1 MLILWHHVAVSVKV
15 LLFSSLLLLLPLH
28 DASVSTCTSGGPSN
42 DSGSTNTGLWHCGI
56 ERTSV
61 ETSQMDSNEFTPL
74 YFIPLLSFP
83 VFLRTSQKS
92 WIHFRLS
99 LFQFSCNPN
108 FSWMTRTDIV
118 IIDPQNSFLTVQH
131 QIVALYRPA
140 TMGLSLDGQLFFSS
154 VKAAC
159 SCVSIW
165 VQLFQLSLLLLRDPR
180 TSRPATF
187 VIYLYI
193 NKPEKPLHEG
203 VKTF

>member
-1 MLILWHHVAVSVKV
+1 MLILWHHVAVSVQV

-28 DASVSTCTSGGPSN
+28 DVSVSTCTSGGLSN

-92 WIHFRLS
+92 QIHFRLS
-99 LFQFSCNPN
+99 PFQFSRNPD

-118 IIDPQNSFLTVQH
+118 IIDPQKSFLAVQR
-131 QIVALYRPA
+131 QIVALYRLA
-140 TMGLSLDGQLFFSS
+140 RMGLSLDGQWFF
-154 VKAAC
+154 
-159 SCVSIW
+159 
-165 VQLFQLSLLLLRDPR
+165 PR
-180 TSRPATF
+180 KCC
-187 VIYLYI
+187 L
-193 NKPEKPLHEG
+193 
-203 VKTF
+203 